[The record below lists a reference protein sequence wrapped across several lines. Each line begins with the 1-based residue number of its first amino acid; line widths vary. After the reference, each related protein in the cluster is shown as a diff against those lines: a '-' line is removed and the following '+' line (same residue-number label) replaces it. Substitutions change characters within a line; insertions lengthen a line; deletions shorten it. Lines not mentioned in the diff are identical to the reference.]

1 MYAKSSLVALLG
13 GLSLAVAQSSHNP
26 SAEEIAKAQATVK
39 PNSPVSNVQ
48 GLSFNRFVNI
58 WLENTDYET
67 AAKDPHLSKLA
78 KQGVTLS
85 NFWALTHPSQPN
97 YCASAGG
104 DTWGMDHDNFV
115 ELPSN
120 ISTIADLFDTKNISW
135 GEYQEDLPYAGYQ
148 GFSFSETEAS
158 DYVRKHNPLVLFDS
172 VTDDDTRVR
181 QIKNFTS
188 FYDDLKNQRLP
199 QHMFITPNM
208 TNDAHDTN
216 ITFAGSWTYRFLA
229 ELLEDEYFTK
239 DTLIQL
245 TFDETD
251 TYEIG
256 NKVFTFLLG
265 GAVPENLKGK
275 KDDTFYTHYSI
286 IASLSANW
294 GLPSLGRWDCGA
306 NLLSWVAEKTGY
318 TNWEVDTENLYL
330 NETYPGPLSE
340 NEYSK
345 YSPRWA
351 VPLTNG
357 TCSGGRSILSTVQK
371 TWAGLKPT
379 YNYTSPIP
387 HDAANGNSVGVKY
400 YRTKNGKQSVHV
412 TGSE

>member
-1 MYAKSSLVALLG
+1 
-13 GLSLAVAQSSHNP
+13 
-26 SAEEIAKAQATVK
+26 
-39 PNSPVSNVQ
+39 
-48 GLSFNRFVNI
+48 
-58 WLENTDYET
+58 
-67 AAKDPHLSKLA
+67 
-78 KQGVTLS
+78 
-85 NFWALTHPSQPN
+85 
-97 YCASAGG
+97 
-104 DTWGMDHDNFV
+104 MDHDNFV

-256 NKVFTFLLG
+256 NRVFTFLLG

-340 NEYSK
+340 NEYSR

-400 YRTKNGKQSVHV
+400 YRTKVCFCFACFRRPVLTPATERKAVGPRHWVRVSIEFR
-412 TGSE
+412 T